1 MAVRIHGVPA
11 QCDESPSSYALHASF
26 SFIFPCVFVFCFL
39 FLAEG
44 GVLLSS
50 LHCLGAGIEPGV
62 TNSLVSASL
71 CARTLGI
78 MPPHLT
84 HVIYLSGSELA

>member
-1 MAVRIHGVPA
+1 MASQPNVTRAPLLTLCMQVSA
-11 QCDESPSSYALHASF
+11 SSFLVF
-26 SFIFPCVFVFCFL
+26 LFFVFCFL